1 MLLVLELLLFF
12 VYSMRANII
21 MIIKINKWG
30 GVKDVKYVNNIHS
43 MRFKNI

>member
-12 VYSMRANII
+12 VYSMRANVI
-21 MIIKINKWG
+21 MIIKINKY
-30 GVKDVKYVNNIHS
+30 GVKDVKYVNNILS

>member
-21 MIIKINKWG
+21 MIIKINKL
-30 GVKDVKYVNNIHS
+30 KDVKYVNNIHS